1 MMRRRKRD
9 DDIER
14 EIRDHL
20 DLEAEEQRE
29 GGLSP
34 DDARN
39 AAHRAFGN
47 VALALEDSRAVWHF
61 AWLSSLMQDIR
72 FGLRGFRKSPGF
84 TLTVIGTLALGLGAL
99 GASFSVFNALVLRP
113 FAVRD
118 PYSLYRF
125 EGWGPG
131 RPRSY
136 TRREF
141 EDFRR
146 ENPAFSEVVAY
157 LRGTVSMAG
166 KGARVQAVTSNYFSM
181 LGGRVCMGRPLMA
194 SDEGPSADGVAVVS
208 YAAWRSRLGAD
219 PAAVGTT
226 VRMGRQPVEIVG
238 VACPGFNG
246 VDESQD
252 DFWLSLPLLPA
263 MSGDP
268 SVPQKTASGDKSED
282 KRRVYYSMIGRL
294 KPGLTQ
300 DSAKA
305 ALLAYGRQT
314 HVPGPGY
321 QVPERVELREAA
333 TIMPLDRDTIGT
345 FLPEFAAFGLVL
357 LIACANVSNMMLARG
372 LARQREIGI
381 RISLGAGRA
390 RMVRQLLTESLLLAL
405 PAALAASGVAWGAVQ
420 AARWLQVNVL
430 SASPLALSREWN
442 GAMDW
447 RVAAFLTAAAVVATV
462 GFGLLPALQAAR
474 PRLIEAN
481 RRSAR
486 LRSVLVLAQVAV
498 CTLLLIASG
507 VAMRAERR
515 IAHLDSGMDTRG
527 VFYLHQMETAN
538 LNQTTDR
545 IRALPMFE
553 SIGYCFSP
561 PLAAR
566 QRRFA
571 GPAGEFSMA
580 YDVVSPEYFDIL
592 RIPIRGRNFTRAEGD
607 ANAPVAIVSES
618 TARRLWPHQE
628 ALGQTVRLAK
638 PDGQATPSAG
648 VVIGIARDSVNNLS
662 LYDGADRALTR
673 DLIYFPLGPKSG
685 IPAWPIVRAKGDPD
699 AARRPLERVMAEMYP
714 NTDGD
719 LVHTPQR
726 NVDAYL
732 YPYRA
737 LAAIAGILGALALL
751 LTVSGVFGVS
761 SYAVAQRRKEFG
773 IRIALGADSLRV
785 TGMVVAQNLRL
796 GAVGAAVGALAALG
810 VARMLSRS
818 DWVWRAMGS
827 VSMRNVDVFDA
838 GGYAAGAAI
847 VIAAAVAAAWVPA
860 RRAVKVDPLV
870 TLRCD

>member
-1 MMRRRKRD
+1 MMKRRKRD

-14 EIRDHL
+14 ELRDHL

-47 VALALEDSRAVWHF
+47 VALALEDSRAVWRF

-72 FGLRGFRKSPGF
+72 FGLRGFRKTPGF
-84 TLTVIGTLALGLGAL
+84 TLTVIGTLALGLGTL

-141 EDFRR
+141 QDFRR

-157 LRGTVSMAG
+157 LRLQVSMAG
-166 KGARVQAVTSNYFSM
+166 KDARVQAVTSNYFSM
-181 LGGRVCMGRPLMA
+181 LGGRVCMGRPLME
-194 SDEGPSADGVAVVS
+194 SDEGPSANGVAVAS

-219 PAAVGTT
+219 PAAVGTM
-226 VRMGRQPVEIVG
+226 VRLRGQPVEIVG

-246 VDESQD
+246 VDESRD
-252 DFWLSLPLLPA
+252 DFWVSLPLIPT
-263 MSGDP
+263 MSGGTP
-268 SVPQKTASGDKSED
+268 IPQKTASGDKSED
-282 KRRVYYSMIGRL
+282 KRRVSYSMIGRL

-314 HVPGPGY
+314 YVPGPGY
-321 QVPERVELREAA
+321 QVPEGVKLREAA

-345 FLPEFAAFGLVL
+345 FLPEFAAFALVL

-390 RMVRQLLTESLLLAL
+390 RMMRQLLTESLLLAA

-430 SASPLALSREWN
+430 SASPLLFSREWK

-447 RVAAFLTAAAVVATV
+447 RAAAFLTAAAVVATV
-462 GFGLLPALQAAR
+462 AFGLLPALQAAR
-474 PRLIEAN
+474 RRLIETNRGEFAAD

-486 LRSVLVLAQVAV
+486 LRSALVLAQVAV
-498 CTLLLIASG
+498 CALLLIASG

-515 IAHLDSGMDTRG
+515 IANLDLGMDTRG
-527 VFYLHQMETAN
+527 VFSLLGIKTAN
-538 LNQTTDR
+538 TTER
-545 IRALPMFE
+545 IRALPMTE
-553 SIGYCFSP
+553 SIGYCSQS
-561 PLAAR
+561 PLAV
-566 QRRFA
+566 QPSIFA
-571 GPAGEFSMA
+571 GPAGEFSTA
-580 YDVVSPEYFDIL
+580 VNRVSPEYFDIL

-607 ANAPVAIVSES
+607 ANAPVAIVTES
-618 TARRLWPHQE
+618 AARRLWPHQE
-628 ALGQTVRLAK
+628 ALGQTVRL
-638 PDGQATPSAG
+638 GNLSAG
-648 VVIGIARDSVNNLS
+648 VVIGIARDSVSTLWPENGAALS
-662 LYDGADRALTR
+662 R
-673 DLIYFPLGPKSG
+673 DLVYFPLGPKSDYAT
-685 IPAWPIVRAKGDPD
+685 IAIVRTKGDPD
-699 AARRPLERVMAEMYP
+699 AARRPLERLMAETHP
-714 NTDGD
+714 NAVGE
-719 LVHTPQR
+719 LVWTPQFS
-726 NVDAYL
+726 VDLFL

-737 LAAIAGILGALALL
+737 LAAIAGILGVLALL

-773 IRIALGADSLRV
+773 IRIALGADRLRV
-785 TGMVVAQNLRL
+785 TGMVVGQNFRL
-796 GAVGAAVGALAALG
+796 GVAGAAAGALAALA
-810 VARMLSRS
+810 VARMLSHA
-818 DWVWRAMGS
+818 DWLWRAMGG
-827 VSMRNVDVFDA
+827 VSMRNVNVFDV

-847 VIAAAVAAAWVPA
+847 VIAAAAAAAWIPA
-860 RRAVKVDPLV
+860 RRAVRVDPV
-870 TLRCD
+870 ETLRCD

>member
-1 MMRRRKRD
+1 MKRRKRD

-14 EIRDHL
+14 ELRDHL

-47 VALALEDSRAVWHF
+47 VALTLEDSRAVWRC

-84 TLTVIGTLALGLGAL
+84 TLTVIGTLALGLGTL

-125 EGWGPG
+125 EGWEPG

-141 EDFRR
+141 QDFRR

-157 LRGTVSMAG
+157 LRLQASMAG
-166 KGARVQAVTSNYFSM
+166 KGAHVQAVTSNYFSM
-181 LGGRVCMGRPLMA
+181 LGGRVCMGRPLME
-194 SDEGPSADGVAVVS
+194 SDEGPSANGVAVAS

-219 PAAVGTT
+219 PAAVGTM
-226 VRMGRQPVEIVG
+226 VRLRGQPVEIVG

-246 VDESQD
+246 VDESRD
-252 DFWLSLPLLPA
+252 DFWVSLPLIPT
-263 MSGDP
+263 MSDGTP
-268 SVPQKTASGDKSED
+268 IPQKTASGDKSED
-282 KRRVYYSMIGRL
+282 KRRVYYRMIGRL
-294 KPGLTQ
+294 KPGLTE
-300 DSAKA
+300 DGAKA

-314 HVPGPGY
+314 YVPGPGY
-321 QVPERVELREAA
+321 QVPEGVKLREAA
-333 TIMPLDRDTIGT
+333 TIMPLDRDTIRV
-345 FLPEFAAFGLVL
+345 FLPEFAAFALVL

-430 SASPLALSREWN
+430 SASPLVLSREWK

-447 RVAAFLTAAAVVATV
+447 RVAAFLTAAAVISTVA
-462 GFGLLPALQAAR
+462 FGLLPALQAAR
-474 PRLIEAN
+474 PRLIETNRGEFAAD

-486 LRSVLVLAQVAV
+486 LRSALVLAQVAV
-498 CTLLLIASG
+498 CALLLIASG

-515 IAHLDSGMDTRG
+515 IANLDLGMDTRG
-527 VFYLHQMETAN
+527 VFGVLGSNTAN
-538 LNQTTDR
+538 TTER
-545 IRALPMFE
+545 IRALPMTE
-553 SIGYCFSP
+553 SIGYCSQS
-561 PLAAR
+561 PLAV
-566 QRRFA
+566 QPSIFA
-571 GPAGEFSMA
+571 GPAGKFSMA
-580 YDVVSPEYFDIL
+580 VNRVSPEYFDIL
-592 RIPIRGRNFTRAEGD
+592 RIPIRGRNFTPAEGD

-618 TARRLWPHQE
+618 AARRLWPHQE
-628 ALGQTVRLAK
+628 ALGQTVRL
-638 PDGQATPSAG
+638 GNLSAG
-648 VVIGIARDSVNNLS
+648 VVIGIARDSVSTLWPDNGAALS
-662 LYDGADRALTR
+662 R
-673 DLIYFPLGPKSG
+673 DLVYFPLGPKSDYAT
-685 IPAWPIVRAKGDPD
+685 IAIVRTTGDPD
-699 AARRPLERVMAEMYP
+699 AARRPLERLMAETHP
-714 NTDGD
+714 NAAGE
-719 LVHTPQR
+719 LVWTPQLG
-726 NVDAYL
+726 VDLFL

-737 LAAIAGILGALALL
+737 LAAIAGILGVLALL

-773 IRIALGADSLRV
+773 VRIALGADSLRL
-785 TGMVVAQNLRL
+785 TGMVVGQNFRL
-796 GAVGAAVGALAALG
+796 GVAGAAAGALAALA
-810 VARMLSRS
+810 VARMLSHA
-818 DWVWRAMGS
+818 DWLWRAMGG
-827 VSMRNVDVFDA
+827 VSMRNVNVFDV
-838 GGYAAGAAI
+838 GGYASGAAI
-847 VIAAAVAAAWVPA
+847 VIAAAAAAAWVPA
-860 RRAVKVDPLV
+860 RRAVRVDPV
-870 TLRCD
+870 ETLRCD

>member
-1 MMRRRKRD
+1 MKRRKRD

-14 EIRDHL
+14 ELRDHL

-47 VALALEDSRAVWHF
+47 VALALEDSRAVWRF

-72 FGLRGFRKSPGF
+72 FGLRGYRKSPGF

-136 TRREF
+136 TQREF
-141 EDFRR
+141 QDFRR

-157 LRGTVSMAG
+157 LPGMVPMAG

-181 LGGRVCMGRPLMA
+181 LGGRVCMGRPLME
-194 SDEGPSADGVAVVS
+194 SDEGPSANGVAVAS

-219 PAAVGTT
+219 PAAVGTM
-226 VRMGRQPVEIVG
+226 VRLRGQPVEIVG

-246 VDESQD
+246 VDESRD
-252 DFWLSLPLLPA
+252 DFWVSLPLIPT
-263 MSGDP
+263 MTGGTP
-268 SVPQKTASGDKSED
+268 IPQKTASGDKSED

-314 HVPGPGY
+314 YVRGPGY
-321 QVPERVELREAA
+321 QVPERVQLREAA
-333 TIMPLDRDTIGT
+333 TIMPLDRDTIGI
-345 FLPEFAAFGLVL
+345 FLPEFAAFALVL

-390 RMVRQLLTESLLLAL
+390 RMVRQLLTESLLLAA

-430 SASPLALSREWN
+430 SASPRLGAREWN

-447 RVAAFLTAAAVVATV
+447 RVMAFLMAAAVVATV
-462 GFGLLPALQAAR
+462 AFGLLPALQAAR
-474 PRLIEAN
+474 RRLIETNRGEFAAD

-486 LRSVLVLAQVAV
+486 LRSALVLAQVAV
-498 CTLLLIASG
+498 CALLLIASG

-515 IAHLDSGMDTRG
+515 IANLDLGTDTRG
-527 VFYLHQMETAN
+527 VFGVLGSKTAN
-538 LNQTTDR
+538 VTER
-545 IRALPMFE
+545 IRALPMTE
-553 SIGYCFSP
+553 SIGYCSQS
-561 PLAAR
+561 PLAV
-566 QRRFA
+566 QPSIFA
-571 GPAGEFSMA
+571 GPAGEFSTT
-580 YDVVSPEYFDIL
+580 VNWVSPEYFDIL

-607 ANAPVAIVSES
+607 ANAPVAIVTES
-618 TARRLWPHQE
+618 AARRLWPHQE
-628 ALGQTVRLAK
+628 ALGQTVRL
-638 PDGQATPSAG
+638 GNLSGLRAG
-648 VVIGIARDSVNNLS
+648 VVIGIARDSVSTLWPENGAALS
-662 LYDGADRALTR
+662 R
-673 DLIYFPLGPKSG
+673 DLVYFPLGPTSDYAT
-685 IPAWPIVRAKGDPD
+685 IAIVRTKGDPD
-699 AARRPLERVMAEMYP
+699 AARRPLERVMAELYP
-714 NTDGD
+714 NAASE
-719 LVHTPQR
+719 LVWPVQHA
-726 NVDAYL
+726 VDAFL

-737 LAAIAGILGALALL
+737 LAAIAGILGVLALL

-761 SYAVAQRRKEFG
+761 SYAVAQRRKELG

-785 TGMVVAQNLRL
+785 TGMVVGQNFRL
-796 GAVGAAVGALAALG
+796 GVAGAAAGALAALA
-810 VARMLSRS
+810 VARMLSHA
-818 DWVWRAMGS
+818 DWLWRAMGG
-827 VSMRNVDVFDA
+827 VSMRNVNVFDV

-847 VIAAAVAAAWVPA
+847 VIAAAAAAAWIPA
-860 RRAVKVDPLV
+860 RRAVRVDPV
-870 TLRCD
+870 ETLRCD

>member
-1 MMRRRKRD
+1 MKRRKRD

-14 EIRDHL
+14 ELRDHL

-47 VALALEDSRAVWHF
+47 VALALEDSRAVWRF

-72 FGLRGFRKSPGF
+72 FGLRGFRKTPGF
-84 TLTVIGTLALGLGAL
+84 TLTVIGTLALGLGTL

-141 EDFRR
+141 QDFRR

-157 LRGTVSMAG
+157 LRLQVSMAG
-166 KGARVQAVTSNYFSM
+166 KDARVQAVTSNYFSM
-181 LGGRVCMGRPLMA
+181 LGGRVCMGRPLME
-194 SDEGPSADGVAVVS
+194 SDEGPSANGVAVAS

-219 PAAVGTT
+219 PAAVGTM
-226 VRMGRQPVEIVG
+226 VRLRGQPVEIVG

-246 VDESQD
+246 VDESRD
-252 DFWLSLPLLPA
+252 DFWVSLPLIPT
-263 MSGDP
+263 MSGGTP
-268 SVPQKTASGDKSED
+268 IPQKTASGDKSED
-282 KRRVYYSMIGRL
+282 KRRVSYSMIGRL

-314 HVPGPGY
+314 YVPGPGY
-321 QVPERVELREAA
+321 QVPEGVKLREAA

-345 FLPEFAAFGLVL
+345 FLPEFAAFALVL

-390 RMVRQLLTESLLLAL
+390 RMMRQLLTESLLLAA

-430 SASPLALSREWN
+430 SASPLLFSREWK

-447 RVAAFLTAAAVVATV
+447 RAAAFLTAAAVVATV
-462 GFGLLPALQAAR
+462 AFGLLPALQAAR
-474 PRLIEAN
+474 RRLIETNRGEFAAD

-486 LRSVLVLAQVAV
+486 LRSALVLAQVAV
-498 CTLLLIASG
+498 CALLLIASG

-515 IAHLDSGMDTRG
+515 IANLDLGMDTRG
-527 VFYLHQMETAN
+527 VFSLLGIKTAN
-538 LNQTTDR
+538 TTER
-545 IRALPMFE
+545 IRALPMTE
-553 SIGYCFSP
+553 SIGYCSQS
-561 PLAAR
+561 PLAV
-566 QRRFA
+566 QPSIFA
-571 GPAGEFSMA
+571 GPAGEFSTA
-580 YDVVSPEYFDIL
+580 VNRVSPEYFDIL

-607 ANAPVAIVSES
+607 ANAPVAIVTES
-618 TARRLWPHQE
+618 AARRLWPHQE
-628 ALGQTVRLAK
+628 ALGQTVRL
-638 PDGQATPSAG
+638 GNLSAG
-648 VVIGIARDSVNNLS
+648 VVIGIARDSVSTLWPENGAALS
-662 LYDGADRALTR
+662 R
-673 DLIYFPLGPKSG
+673 DLVYFPLGPKSDYAT
-685 IPAWPIVRAKGDPD
+685 IAIVRTKGDPD
-699 AARRPLERVMAEMYP
+699 AARRPLERLMAETHP
-714 NTDGD
+714 NAVGE
-719 LVHTPQR
+719 LVWTPQFS
-726 NVDAYL
+726 VDLFL

-737 LAAIAGILGALALL
+737 LAAIAGILGVLALL

-773 IRIALGADSLRV
+773 IRIALGADRLRV
-785 TGMVVAQNLRL
+785 TGMVVGQNFRL
-796 GAVGAAVGALAALG
+796 GVAGAAAGALAALA
-810 VARMLSRS
+810 VARMLSHA
-818 DWVWRAMGS
+818 DWLWRAMGG
-827 VSMRNVDVFDA
+827 VSMRNVNVFDV

-847 VIAAAVAAAWVPA
+847 VIAAAAAAAWIPA
-860 RRAVKVDPLV
+860 RRAVRVDPV
-870 TLRCD
+870 ETLRCD